1 MDVGLR
7 LLSQIS
13 CCTTVAHFCKMTAS
27 DVVCCKRLLRFDGTL
42 RRFTTGASCSKLRS
56 LARRRSLLKPKT
68 DRSIIVD

>member
-1 MDVGLR
+1 MNADALPFLGSVC
-7 LLSQIS
+7 IS
-13 CCTTVAHFCKMTAS
+13 TAS
-27 DVVCCKRLLRFDGTL
+27 PLCMLKSDVLCCKRLLRFDGTL